1 MVLAIGAALAG
12 AVCCAVAAAL
22 QHREAVS
29 IRAAEAVGW
38 RLLSALSRRPY
49 WLAGVATLLMAAGLH
64 SLALLNGPLSLVQ
77 PLGVTTVVFAVPVAA
92 MVRRYRVRV
101 WELLAA
107 ATVVAGLCGLLAIVP
122 SQPASAGGGGSP
134 PTAWMLV
141 TATVLVVGV
150 LTALASRRRIVL
162 QGLLLATGAGIAMG
176 VAAVLLQMVLLD
188 VQRAGLWE
196 VLSVA
201 SGAVVLLAVA
211 GVWLNQR
218 AYRAGNVAVVLAVV
232 TVSDPAASTITAV
245 VLGERL
251 PTGVLSWL
259 LLAISAATIVGGI
272 TWLARSPVHAAM
284 VPV

>member
-49 WLAGVATLLMAAGLH
+49 WLAGVATLLVATGLH

-107 ATVVAGLCGLLAIVP
+107 ATVVTGLCGLLAIVP
-122 SQPASAGGGGSP
+122 SQPASAGGAGSP
-134 PTAWMLV
+134 PTAWMLA

-150 LTALASRRRIVL
+150 LTALASRRRVLL

-176 VAAVLLQMVLLD
+176 VAAVLLQMVLLNA
-188 VQRAGLWE
+188 QRGGLLE
-196 VLSVA
+196 VLSIA

-232 TVSDPAASTITAV
+232 TVSDPAASTITAI

-272 TWLARSPVHAAM
+272 TWLARSPAHAAG